1 MNADQ
6 RRFKTHGRILRL
18 VCFVLVA
25 TSTLGQ
31 SQAPPCDPNVS
42 ARLRKLPVASD
53 AWKKIQD
60 MQLWKNPY
68 IIIQRDGILLLVG
81 GVRNYKTIAVEDL
94 ARTLAE
100 LPKTAWPLGRV
111 IGVQEN
117 GLRSGDDDVLIAKN
131 RVRVAGILGCLPLQ
145 VTWVS

>member
-1 MNADQ
+1 
-6 RRFKTHGRILRL
+6 
-18 VCFVLVA
+18 
-25 TSTLGQ
+25 
-31 SQAPPCDPNVS
+31 
-42 ARLRKLPVASD
+42 
-53 AWKKIQD
+53 